1 MWILL
6 SLLLVVILY
15 KIEKNIMPNVKDLI
29 IKVDELKETL
39 SNEKNEVYQILLK
52 LNKTIVDLKA
62 IIEEGGTKEERE
74 ELAAKLEELKES
86 LENTVNPNEDYDWSY
101 NGGVPPM

>member
-1 MWILL
+1 
-6 SLLLVVILY
+6 
-15 KIEKNIMPNVKDLI
+15 MPNVKDLI

-101 NGGVPPM
+101 NCGVPPM